1 MRLLPHPVVVCTA
14 LSTPTPAARPGDV
27 HDDDHDDN
35 GQKTQKTPPTIP
47 RGMTMSSFT
56 SLSLRP
62 TPVVTFN
69 VATPSRTLD
78 ALAGAR
84 AFNIHVLRGDAEG
97 ARVAD
102 WFRRGNADGLGVFD
116 PGRMWAG
123 CGCRSSSRTTSSV
136 DDEHRHQEEEGEGT
150 AAEAEAPLLRGKGVL
165 YAMKCRVLDD
175 APAGGLVPVRDH
187 VVVLAEVAEIVEGAG
202 GPAEVFGLAYADRRY
217 RAVGNTMVVGDHQE
231 ED

>member
-1 MRLLPHPVVVCTA
+1 MRLLPHSVVVCTA
-14 LSTPTPAARPGDV
+14 LSTVSTPDARPGDV
-27 HDDDHDDN
+27 HDND
-35 GQKTQKTPPTIP
+35 QKTQTPPTIP

-123 CGCRSSSRTTSSV
+123 CGCRSSSSSSRTSSSV
-136 DDEHRHQEEEGEGT
+136 DDHRQEEEGEG
-150 AAEAEAPLLRGKGVL
+150 AAAAAEAPLLRGKGVL

-187 VVVLAEVAEIVEGAG
+187 VVVLAEVVEIVEGAG

-217 RAVGNTMVVGDHQE
+217 RAVGNTMVADHQE